1 MRRKIIL
8 IGVCSIVLL
17 GILIA
22 IYFFFADIEST
33 PTKEIMQNC
42 HVEQQKEQNRTVFR
56 VTPKE
61 GAKNDTV
68 IFYLHGGSYVA
79 EMTQN
84 HWDFI
89 QAIVNDTGASVI
101 LPDYPLTPKYHY
113 QDVFEM
119 IIPVYEKLLQKIDS
133 QNIIIMGDSAGGGM
147 ALALCEYLQEKQI
160 IEPSKLILISP
171 WLDVTLE
178 NPEIEKIEPYDKKLN
193 KESLKIA
200 GLAYAGGN
208 QENLKNYLVSPLY
221 GNVEN
226 LKNITIYTG
235 TYDIL
240 NPDVKELLKKN
251 ANIVV
256 KEYEGKS
263 HIWLIDER
271 EEAKEEY
278 QDLIKQITDKNIE

>member
-1 MRRKIIL
+1 MKRKIIF
-8 IGVCSIVLL
+8 ISVCSIILL
-17 GILIA
+17 GIA
-22 IYFFFADIEST
+22 ITAYFFFADIEST
-33 PTKEIMQNC
+33 PTKEIMQHC
-42 HVEQQKEQNRTVFR
+42 HVEQQKQQNRTVFTI
-56 VTPKE
+56 TPKE
-61 GAKNDTV
+61 GIKNDTV
-68 IFYLHGGSYVA
+68 ILYLHGGAYVA
-79 EMTQN
+79 EMSQK
-84 HWDFI
+84 HWEFI
-89 QAIVNDTGASVI
+89 QAIVQDTGATVI

-113 QDVFEM
+113 QDVFHM
-119 IIPVYEKLLQKIDS
+119 IVPVYTQLLQKTDS
-133 QNIIIMGDSAGGGM
+133 QNIIIIGDSAGGGM

-160 IEPSKLILISP
+160 MEPRKAILISP
-171 WLDVTLE
+171 WLEVSLE
-178 NPEIEKIEPYDKKLN
+178 NPAIDSVQKDDKKLS

-226 LKNITIYTG
+226 LNNIVIYTG

-240 NPDVKELLKKN
+240 NPDVKELVKKN

-278 QDLIKQITDKNIE
+278 QDFIQQIIE

>member
-1 MRRKIIL
+1 MKRKIIF
-8 IGVCSIVLL
+8 ISVCSIILL
-17 GILIA
+17 GIA
-22 IYFFFADIEST
+22 ITAYFFFADIEST
-33 PTKEIMQNC
+33 PTKEIMQHC
-42 HVEQQKEQNRTVFR
+42 HVEQQKQQNRTVFTI
-56 VTPKE
+56 TPKE
-61 GAKNDTV
+61 GIKNDTV
-68 IFYLHGGSYVA
+68 ILYLHGGAYVA
-79 EMTQN
+79 EMSQK
-84 HWDFI
+84 HWEFI
-89 QAIVNDTGASVI
+89 QAIVQDTGATVI

-113 QDVFEM
+113 QDVFHM
-119 IIPVYEKLLQKIDS
+119 IVPVYTQLLQKTDS
-133 QNIIIMGDSAGGGM
+133 QNIIIIGDSAGGGM

-160 IEPSKLILISP
+160 MEPRKAILISP
-171 WLDVTLE
+171 WLEVGLE
-178 NPEIEKIEPYDKKLN
+178 NPAIDSVQKDDKKLS

-226 LKNITIYTG
+226 LNNIVIYTG

-240 NPDVKELLKKN
+240 NPDVKELVKKN

-278 QDLIKQITDKNIE
+278 QDFIQQIIE

>member
-1 MRRKIIL
+1 MKRKIIF
-8 IGVCSIVLL
+8 ISVCSIILL
-17 GILIA
+17 GIA
-22 IYFFFADIEST
+22 ITAYFFFADIEST
-33 PTKEIMQNC
+33 PTKEIMQHC
-42 HVEQQKEQNRTVFR
+42 HVEQQKQQNRTVFTI
-56 VTPKE
+56 TPKE
-61 GAKNDTV
+61 GIKNDTV
-68 IFYLHGGSYVA
+68 ILYLHGGAYVA
-79 EMTQN
+79 EMSQK
-84 HWDFI
+84 HWEFI
-89 QAIVNDTGASVI
+89 QAIVQDTGATVI

-113 QDVFEM
+113 QDVFHM
-119 IIPVYEKLLQKIDS
+119 IVPVYTQLLQKTDS
-133 QNIIIMGDSAGGGM
+133 QNIIILGDSAGGGM

-160 IEPSKLILISP
+160 MEPRKAILISP
-171 WLDVTLE
+171 WLEVGLE
-178 NPEIEKIEPYDKKLN
+178 NPAIDSVQKDDKKLN

-226 LKNITIYTG
+226 LNNIVIYTG

-240 NPDVKELLKKN
+240 NPDVKELVKKN

-278 QDLIKQITDKNIE
+278 QDFIQQIIE

>member
-1 MRRKIIL
+1 MKRKIIF
-8 IGVCSIVLL
+8 ISVCSIILL
-17 GILIA
+17 GIA
-22 IYFFFADIEST
+22 ITAYFFFADIEST
-33 PTKEIMQNC
+33 PTKEIMQHC
-42 HVEQQKEQNRTVFR
+42 HVEQKKQQNRTVFTI
-56 VTPKE
+56 TPKE
-61 GAKNDTV
+61 GIKNDTV
-68 IFYLHGGSYVA
+68 ILYLHGGAYVA
-79 EMTQN
+79 EMSQK
-84 HWDFI
+84 HWEFI
-89 QAIVNDTGASVI
+89 QAIVQDTGATVI

-113 QDVFEM
+113 QDVFHM
-119 IIPVYEKLLQKIDS
+119 IVPVYTQLLQKTDS
-133 QNIIIMGDSAGGGM
+133 QNIIIIGDSAGGGM

-160 IEPSKLILISP
+160 MEPRKAILISP
-171 WLDVTLE
+171 WLEVGLE
-178 NPEIEKIEPYDKKLN
+178 NPAIDSVQKDDKKLS

-226 LKNITIYTG
+226 LNNIVIYTG

-240 NPDVKELLKKN
+240 NPDVKELVKKN

-271 EEAKEEY
+271 EEANEEY
-278 QDLIKQITDKNIE
+278 QDFIQQIIE

>member
-1 MRRKIIL
+1 MKRKIIF
-8 IGVCSIVLL
+8 ISVCSIILL
-17 GILIA
+17 GIA
-22 IYFFFADIEST
+22 ITAYFFFADIEST
-33 PTKEIMQNC
+33 PTKEIMQHC
-42 HVEQQKEQNRTVFR
+42 HVEQQKQQNRTVFTI
-56 VTPKE
+56 TPKE
-61 GAKNDTV
+61 GIKNDTV
-68 IFYLHGGSYVA
+68 ILYLHGGAYVA
-79 EMTQN
+79 EMSQK
-84 HWDFI
+84 HWEFI
-89 QAIVNDTGASVI
+89 QAIVQDTGATVI

-113 QDVFEM
+113 QDVFHM
-119 IIPVYEKLLQKIDS
+119 IVPVYTQLLQKTDS
-133 QNIIIMGDSAGGGM
+133 QNIIIIGDSAGGGM

-160 IEPSKLILISP
+160 MEPRKAILISP
-171 WLDVTLE
+171 WLEVSLE
-178 NPEIEKIEPYDKKLN
+178 NPAIDSVQKDDKKLN

-226 LKNITIYTG
+226 LNNIVIYTG

-240 NPDVKELLKKN
+240 NPDVKELVKKN

-278 QDLIKQITDKNIE
+278 QDFIQQIIE

>member
-1 MRRKIIL
+1 MKRKIIF
-8 IGVCSIVLL
+8 ISVCSIILL
-17 GILIA
+17 GIA
-22 IYFFFADIEST
+22 ITAYFFFADIEST
-33 PTKEIMQNC
+33 PTKEIMQHC
-42 HVEQQKEQNRTVFR
+42 HVEQQKQQNRTVFTI
-56 VTPKE
+56 TPKE
-61 GAKNDTV
+61 GIKNDTV
-68 IFYLHGGSYVA
+68 ILYLHGGAYVA
-79 EMTQN
+79 EMSQK
-84 HWDFI
+84 HWEFI
-89 QAIVNDTGASVI
+89 QAIVQDTGATVI

-113 QDVFEM
+113 QDVFHM
-119 IIPVYEKLLQKIDS
+119 IVPVYTQLLQKTDS
-133 QNIIIMGDSAGGGM
+133 QNIIILGDSAGGGM

-160 IEPSKLILISP
+160 MEPRKAILISP
-171 WLDVTLE
+171 WLEVSLE
-178 NPEIEKIEPYDKKLN
+178 NPAIDSVQKDDKKLN

-221 GNVEN
+221 GNVEKLN
-226 LKNITIYTG
+226 NIVIYTG

-240 NPDVKELLKKN
+240 NPDVKELVKKN

-278 QDLIKQITDKNIE
+278 QDFIQQIIE

>member
-1 MRRKIIL
+1 MKRKIIF
-8 IGVCSIVLL
+8 ISVCSIILL
-17 GILIA
+17 GIA
-22 IYFFFADIEST
+22 ITAYFFFADIEST
-33 PTKEIMQNC
+33 PTKEIMQHC
-42 HVEQQKEQNRTVFR
+42 HVEQQKQQNRTVFTI
-56 VTPKE
+56 TPKE
-61 GAKNDTV
+61 GIKNDTV
-68 IFYLHGGSYVA
+68 ILYLHGGAYVA
-79 EMTQN
+79 EMSQK
-84 HWDFI
+84 HWEFI
-89 QAIVNDTGASVI
+89 QAIVQDTGATVI

-113 QDVFEM
+113 QDVFHM
-119 IIPVYEKLLQKIDS
+119 IVPVYTQLLQKTDS
-133 QNIIIMGDSAGGGM
+133 QNIIIIGDSAGGGM

-160 IEPSKLILISP
+160 MEPRKAILISP
-171 WLDVTLE
+171 WLEVGLE
-178 NPEIEKIEPYDKKLN
+178 NPAIDSVQKDDKKLS

-208 QENLKNYLVSPLY
+208 QKNLKNYLVSPLY

-226 LKNITIYTG
+226 LNNIVIYTG

-240 NPDVKELLKKN
+240 NPDVKELVKKN

-278 QDLIKQITDKNIE
+278 QDFIQQIIE